1 MRVRAT
7 LAALSLV
14 TTIPFAVGVPSAS
27 AAADGCVSG
36 VRSDFN
42 GDGRS
47 DAVVADPN
55 ATVAGKLAAGRIV
68 VLYGDADGR
77 VGEGARDVL
86 AEGVGSVQGVPQA
99 GDRFGFSVAA
109 ADFDCDGYTDLAVG
123 VPYQDWG
130 AVVDAG
136 TAHVIWG
143 SAAGLG
149 RGDTST
155 WVLPGGFGQPA
166 RERDLFG
173 YALDA
178 VEDVGQ
184 GGTPEPDA
192 YVLAI
197 GVPGAEVGGID
208 NAGALAVRAPLDG
221 GSVAHW
227 ITQETAG
234 VPGVAEAGDFFGWS
248 VTCNY
253 LVGGAEIDCAVGAP
267 GEDVGSAT
275 DAGTVAVIKDLYD
288 TDDYTATTYD
298 QNSPGVPG
306 DAEKNDRYGASL
318 DSVLV
323 GSKSWLA
330 VGAPGEAIG
339 SAARAGSV
347 QLFNS
352 NTVTLTASTGLSQ
365 NTSGV
370 GGTAEAGDVFGQT
383 LAFVAPGLG
392 DAKTRL
398 AVGAPGENTA
408 AGADA
413 GIVQVF
419 PMGSL
424 GSDLTWTQDSA
435 GVPGV
440 AAAGDAFGAALATVA
455 GVSERVLLVGVP
467 EDTAYTTGLVNVI
480 PFSGAPRLWA
490 PGLGGVAAAGAVR
503 FGAAI
508 AGVDGGAE

>member
-14 TTIPFAVGVPSAS
+14 TTVPFGIDVAFAR
-27 AAADGCVSG
+27 ADADGCASG
-36 VRSDFN
+36 VLSDFN

-47 DAVVADPN
+47 DAVVADPD
-55 ATVAGKLAAGRIV
+55 ATVAGQRTAGRIV
-68 VLYGDADGR
+68 VLYGGADGR
-77 VGEGARDVL
+77 VGEGSRDVL

-123 VPYQDWG
+123 VPYQNWG
-130 AVVDAG
+130 AVADAG
-136 TAHVIWG
+136 TVHLIWG

-149 RGDTST
+149 RGATST

-173 YALDA
+173 YALDS

-184 GGTPEPDA
+184 GGTPTPDA

-197 GVPGAEVGGID
+197 GVPGAEVAGFD
-208 NAGALAVRAPLDG
+208 NAGAVALRAPLDG

-227 ITQETAG
+227 ITQET
-234 VPGVAEAGDFFGWS
+234 PGIPGAAEAGDSYGWS

-253 LVGGAEIDCAVGAP
+253 LVGGPEIDCAVGAP
-267 GEDVGSAT
+267 GEDVGSLA

-288 TDDYTATTYD
+288 SDDYTATTYD

-306 DAEKNDRYGASL
+306 SAEKNDRYGASL

-323 GSKSWLA
+323 GSRSWLA

-339 SAARAGSV
+339 SATRAGSA
-347 QLFNS
+347 QLFS
-352 NTVTLTASTGLSQ
+352 SDTTALTPGTGLSQ

-370 GGTAEAGDVFGQT
+370 GGTSEKGDAFGQT
-383 LAFVAPGLG
+383 LAWIAPGLG
-392 DAKTRL
+392 DTKTRL
-398 AVGAPGENTA
+398 AVGAPGEDTA
-408 AGADA
+408 AGADT

-440 AAAGDAFGAALATVA
+440 AQPFDAFGTSLSTVA
-455 GVSERVLLVGVP
+455 GVTERVLLVGVP
-467 EDTAYTTGLVNVI
+467 EDVSYTSGMVDVI

-490 PGLGGVAAAGAVR
+490 PGLSGVPAAGAVR
-503 FGAAI
+503 FGAAV
-508 AGVDGGAE
+508 AGVDGGSE